1 MRTYCLNCFPF
12 QLNLIFHLMDG
23 YYWVDILEL
32 AIWCR
37 PFISQ
42 NLSLFLISS
51 FNFLISLLAAPLP
64 TAHVAPLYPRW
75 SQLSRLLLDTIV
87 PRPRPPAPVITGQL
101 SPATVDHW
109 TRYTAIIGQHS
120 ELRSHTAAGADTE
133 AVMSWVVCTPGD
145 GWKRQQLPA
154 AATRQ
159 QATCHMSGER
169 PPLLPVRCV
178 ARTMYHRSFS
188 DRKAGIMITFFGT
201 T

>member
-1 MRTYCLNCFPF
+1 MVPAIYFPEFKSVSNIEF
-12 QLNLIFHLMDG
+12 QF
-23 YYWVDILEL
+23 
-32 AIWCR
+32 
-37 PFISQ
+37 S
-42 NLSLFLISS
+42 NLS
-51 FNFLISLLAAPLP
+51 PRCT
-64 TAHVAPLYPRW
+64 TAHVAPPFIGHISPSYPRW

-109 TRYTAIIGQHS
+109 TRHTTIIGQHS
-120 ELRSHTAAGADTE
+120 ELRSHTAAADAE

-201 T
+201 TQT